1 MALLRKSRPSLPRL
15 ITDTC
20 RPALVSLVVL
30 APGALVA
37 SPITQA
43 LADAQLKGSAT
54 FRFLGIPVYD
64 AKLFTPYGAALSWNE
79 EFGLQLTYRKSL
91 KQKALVESTLDEMAR
106 QGNPAPTQRQL
117 EQCFQAVSKGDNYIA
132 ISEGPNNVGF
142 WRNGQRTCT
151 LSYPGAKRAFM
162 SIFLG
167 NDTRSASFTRQ
178 LKGQ

>member
-1 MALLRKSRPSLPRL
+1 MACLKKTRPSPLRP
-15 ITDTC
+15 INDIC
-20 RPALVSLVVL
+20 RAALVSFIIL
-30 APGALVA
+30 APAGLAA

-43 LADAQLKGSAT
+43 LTDAQLKGSAT
-54 FRFLGIPVYD
+54 FRFLGVPVYD
-64 AKLFTPYGAALSWNE
+64 AKLYTPQGATFSWNE
-79 EFGLQLTYRKSL
+79 DVGLQLTYRKNL

-106 QGNPAPTQRQL
+106 QGNPAPTQSQL
-117 EQCFQAVSKGDNYIA
+117 EQCFKAVSKGDNYVA
-132 ISEGPNNVGF
+132 ISEGANKVGF
-142 WRNGQRTCT
+142 WRNGQKTCT